1 MRGLAQVIS
10 VVFHPLWMPI
20 ATYLVIL
27 ALDPFIYVHQSVF
40 SFLLFILIINTL
52 APGIS
57 VAIMVKRKMV
67 TSLEIKNRKERLAPF
82 ILVLLYYILAY
93 ILIRVKGI
101 QVPEEIMSLLSALIF
116 SLLVAMLVSLRM
128 KISVHLMAQGAIAGV
143 LIALSIKHNLGLSA
157 AVSLAVL
164 IAALVA
170 WARLKLE
177 VHSLKE
183 VYAGY
188 LTGAIIQ
195 FVFLFY
201 GLCW

>member
-164 IAALVA
+164 IAALAA